1 MNSEQLPGWKLAFIM
16 TCNKE
21 KIENLETNK
30 YYEKKKKPSN
40 PIIISQ

>member
-1 MNSEQLPGWKLAFIM
+1 MEQLPGWKLAFIM

-30 YYEKKKKPSN
+30 YYRKKKASN